1 MNCPSCRNPLPVG
14 DERCPACGASVAP
27 PVEGAL
33 APDPDRSRV
42 EPLREIPG
50 LKKKE
55 RTWKDE
61 VRERVRDRRRQR
73 SSGDLPLFDDL
84 DEPAEAGESDEPAEA
99 PVPERPRAERVSA
112 PPEDDDLGWTSS
124 DAEAPVDEPDL
135 SLRAPE
141 PALRAEP
148 APARTELR
156 LAATRPVVEEP
167 PEAVDRWALGED
179 VSEAARPVE
188 RPAYAGERL
197 RAALVDLAILVP
209 IWAVVVYF
217 AGRAARVPMAGLLP
231 TWPYLIGYMTLIGV
245 LYAAVFTGTT
255 GQTVGKI
262 ATGLRVVDVEG
273 RPPRC
278 ARSAVRALV
287 GTAGI
292 LLAGVGLVPM
302 FVDPARR
309 AAHDRLLR
317 TRVIRG

>member
-1 MNCPSCRNPLPVG
+1 
-14 DERCPACGASVAP
+14 
-27 PVEGAL
+27 VEGAL
-33 APDPDRSRV
+33 APDPNRSRV

-50 LKKKE
+50 LKKRE

-61 VRERVRDRRRQR
+61 VRDRVRDRRRQR
-73 SSGDLPLFDDL
+73 SSGDLPLFDDPDDV
-84 DEPAEAGESDEPAEA
+84 DEAEEDAGPEDSAAEPVRSD
-99 PVPERPRAERVSA
+99 RASA
-112 PPEDDDLGWTSS
+112 PPAPSEPDLGWGSS
-124 DAEAPVDEPDL
+124 DSDAPAEEPDL
-135 SLRAPE
+135 PLRGPD
-141 PALRAEP
+141 PLLRGADP
-148 APARTELR
+148 ILPSRTELR
-156 LAATRPVVEEP
+156 LAGSRPLVEEP
-167 PEAVDRWALGED
+167 PEAADRWALGDD
-179 VSEAARPVE
+179 VSDKAGPVE

-209 IWAVVVYF
+209 IWVVVVYF

-231 TWPYLIGYMTLIGV
+231 TWPYLLGYMTLLGV

-278 ARSAVRALV
+278 ARSAVRALL

-292 LLAGVGLVPM
+292 LLAGLGLVPM